1 VHTSPTST
9 STASPQPTQATTRTS
24 STAQDHRQAAFGAHG
39 TLGPGSS
46 PNG

>member
-1 VHTSPTST
+1 VHTTPTST
-9 STASPQPTQATTRTS
+9 SATSPQPTQPATRTR
-24 STAQDHRQAAFGAHG
+24 STTQDHKQAAFGAHG